1 MKHRRRSIPTAVR
14 VARKRQ
20 DYVYRCGA
28 MACLIIGLLLAL
40 SLSVPAS
47 AQEQAPTVDVQTQTS
62 APPPPPQISPPPPP
76 PADDYENEWH
86 FSVTPYLWFAGAH
99 GTIGALNHDISFH
112 ASPGDLLSHVDIG
125 LMGGAEASYKHFVL
139 AGDILWIRLS
149 DDKALPFP
157 GLGTTG
163 FANMHAT
170 QFLWTSKI
178 GYRLVNREKYKIDAT
193 TGVRYWHLGSKL
205 GFNPSILGL
214 NFNGSK
220 NWVDPLVGGQIQT
233 ALGPKVELTVLG
245 DVGGWGVG
253 SQLDYQIVGLLGFK
267 IHRAVTLQLGYRYL
281 DVDYRNNGFLYDAAT
296 SGALIGLTFHL
307 K

>member
-1 MKHRRRSIPTAVR
+1 MKHEKKYMTAEVR
-14 VARKRQ
+14 AARKNQ
-20 DYVYRCGA
+20 AYRCRYGS
-28 MACLIIGLLLAL
+28 MVSLILVFLFALAICR
-40 SLSVPAS
+40 PAN
-47 AQEQAPTVDVQTQTS
+47 AQEQATAADVQAQTS

-76 PADDYENEWH
+76 AGDYENEWH

-99 GTIGALNHDISFH
+99 GSIGALNHDISFH
-112 ASPGDLLSHVDIG
+112 ASPGDLLSHADIG

-139 AGDILWIRLS
+139 SGDILWIRLS
-149 DDKALPFP
+149 DDKALAFP
-157 GLGTTG
+157 GLGTTT
-163 FANMHAT
+163 FANVHAT

-178 GYRLVNREKYKIDAT
+178 GYRLVNREKFKIDAT
-193 TGVRYWHLGSKL
+193 TGIRYWHLGSKL
-205 GFNPSILGL
+205 GFNPSTLGL
-214 NFNGSK
+214 NFNGSQ

-233 ALGPKVELTVLG
+233 ALGRKAELTVLG

-267 IHRAVTLQLGYRYL
+267 ISRAVTLQLGYRYL

-296 SGALIGLTFHL
+296 SGALIGFTFHL

>member
-1 MKHRRRSIPTAVR
+1 MEHREKYTTTEVR
-14 VARKRQ
+14 VARKKQ
-20 DYVYRCGA
+20 DYSRRCDS
-28 MACLIIGLLLAL
+28 MFYLIFVVLLGLAL
-40 SLSVPAS
+40 CQPAS
-47 AQEQAPTVDVQTQTS
+47 AQEQAPTADVQAQTTSAPPPQIS
-62 APPPPPQISPPPPP
+62 APPPPP
-76 PADDYENEWH
+76 DDPENGWH

-112 ASPGDLLSHVDIG
+112 ASPSDLLSHVDIG

-139 AGDILWIRLS
+139 SGDIVWSRLS
-149 DDKALPFP
+149 DDKALAFP
-157 GLGTTG
+157 GLGTTT

-170 QFLWTSKI
+170 QLIWTSKI
-178 GYRLVNREKYKIDAT
+178 GYRLVNREKFKIDAT
-193 TGVRYWHLGSKL
+193 TGIRYWHLGSKL
-205 GFNPSILGL
+205 GFNPSTLGL

-233 ALGPKVELTVLG
+233 ALGRKAELTVLG

-281 DVDYRNNGFLYDAAT
+281 DVNYRNNGFIYDAAT